1 MSGND
6 QITTG
11 RAPEQLIVFAKLLK
25 DIREHVIQLLLDR
38 YVFRTIQEIVRRN
51 PRLEGRFCLWTQVIY
66 AVAASITIRR
76 IAGTTYEP
84 DDVNLM
90 RLFDC
95 ILRDPE

>member
-1 MSGND
+1 ML
-6 QITTG
+6 
-11 RAPEQLIVFAKLLK
+11 P
-25 DIREHVIQLLLDR
+25 
-38 YVFRTIQEIVRRN
+38 RTIQEIARRN

-95 ILRDPE
+95 ILRDPEVLWVAFEKHFPRAKRAQRCHPVKQSGGGR